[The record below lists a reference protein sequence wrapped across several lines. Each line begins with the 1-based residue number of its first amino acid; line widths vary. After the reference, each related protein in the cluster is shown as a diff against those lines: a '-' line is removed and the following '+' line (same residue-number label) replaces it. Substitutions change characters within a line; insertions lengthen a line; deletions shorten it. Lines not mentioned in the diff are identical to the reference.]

1 MLNERRIANT
11 LGIFSLWF
19 SWAISMGMLVIVP
32 VISLYISKYWLPIIV
47 ILLEIFLYLSVR
59 FNYRQKFP
67 SCMRLHHTSM
77 IVLFWSSLIMCIINV
92 IVSQKILNIPWIS
105 HNVNDEIPFISILI
119 ISTLVEIVILYNLKK
134 SFNLSI
140 CIDCQA
146 KNGSISERGFLGKLY
161 SQEGTYL
168 SKMLFIMN
176 TIMLV
181 VCWAYYI
188 VFYINSNINDIDR
201 FIFVWCYVILYGL
214 SLLYLGIRYYSL
226 WLYYCQNVEGQSLRF
241 NSSSY
246 IRFIVICG
254 DSILLKIP
262 DILNDNITAEDK
274 IDTPTRLYLQYQK
287 DIDMQSAKFHFNS
300 LAGISNVDLKFLYKT
315 SNFNTECN
323 IFHYAIFVNE
333 NDIMQQSRMEG
344 ELFPLSKI
352 KELIAENKVSEIFKS
367 ELDRIYKMS
376 MAWKTYDQKGNKIY
390 NIRNYKPTF
399 RVCDIKDWDIDYND
413 ISWLFISENNA
424 DRPFF
429 KIRKFWYKYIC
440 GITFAK

>member
-241 NSSSY
+241 NRSSY